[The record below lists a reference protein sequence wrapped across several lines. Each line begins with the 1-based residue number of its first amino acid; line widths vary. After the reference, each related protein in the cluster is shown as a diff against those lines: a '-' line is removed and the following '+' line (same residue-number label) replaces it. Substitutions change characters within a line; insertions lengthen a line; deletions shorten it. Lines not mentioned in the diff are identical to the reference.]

1 MYIFYKKGAKFCPA
15 WCPYFPGKNQQEIL
29 QPQNKKLNLAFIYIR
44 GSLFENSENPSKTEN
59 LHQNF
64 KKPRLDFLNCTKVR
78 NSSLIFITVNCYGAR

>member
-1 MYIFYKKGAKFCPA
+1 MSRLVSLLSGKKSAR
-15 WCPYFPGKNQQEIL
+15 NL
-29 QPQNKKLNLAFIYIR
+29 TNKKLNLAFIYVR